1 MMRYIAPG
9 MIPSSTP
16 PVERAEAL
24 KLLYPWY
31 KEEVFRRRQQ
41 MIWLTVLAAMAS
53 VLLLFLIAALPP
65 ARPAHR
71 AWNLFACTAVVI
83 FSGSMI
89 AFILQQWNRHRMA
102 KQILIAIEQALGL
115 YGDAPD
121 AGEALYPK
129 EWQRA
134 WLDDRSLWLYLA
146 VIAVL
151 TSLVLLALF
160 FR

>member
-1 MMRYIAPG
+1 
-9 MIPSSTP
+9 MIPSSIP
-16 PVERAEAL
+16 PVERTEML

-41 MIWLTVLAAMAS
+41 MIWLTVLASVAS
-53 VLLLFLIAALPP
+53 IVLLFLVAALPP

-71 AWNLFACTAVVI
+71 AWSLLACTAVMI

-102 KQILIAIEQALGL
+102 KQILIAIEQGLGL
-115 YGDAPD
+115 YGDAPE
-121 AGEALYPK
+121 ASEALYPK

-146 VIAVL
+146 VIAAL
-151 TSLVLLALF
+151 TGLVLLALF
-160 FR
+160 LR

>member
-1 MMRYIAPG
+1 MMRYIAPD
-9 MIPSSTP
+9 MMPSTP
-16 PVERAEAL
+16 PVERPEIL

-41 MIWLTVLAAMAS
+41 MIWLTVLGAMAFI
-53 VLLLFLIAALPP
+53 LLLFLVAALPP

-71 AWNLFACTAVVI
+71 AWTFLAYTAVVI

-102 KQILIAIEQALGL
+102 KQILIAIEQGLGL
-115 YGDAPD
+115 YGDAPG
-121 AGEALYPK
+121 AGDALYPK

-134 WLDDRSLWLYLA
+134 WLDDRSLWTYLA
-146 VIAVL
+146 VIVAL
-151 TSLVLLALF
+151 TALVILALM